1 MLSVII
7 PAFNEENLLPLLL
20 ESLRTQTFQDFE
32 VIVSD
37 ADSKDKT
44 KEIAKL
50 WGCKI
55 IKGGSPSV
63 GRNRG
68 AKVAKGDILVFLD
81 SDVVLPKEFLSETLR
96 EFKHRELD
104 IAGCYS
110 QPLSDK
116 DIDFIIYGTAN
127 AYLKIAQ
134 FFLPQAPGHCII
146 VKKEIHEKIKG
157 FDETIKINEDFDYIN
172 RAAEI
177 GKFRYFK
184 KIKIPIS
191 MRRLDKDGRLTM
203 SVKYAICAFYFA
215 LFGGVKSD
223 IFNYRFGHYQEKNK
237 TFKDKIKEFKFKIKN
252 DVKN

>member
-1 MLSVII
+1 MLSVVI
-7 PAFNEENLLPLLL
+7 PAFNEEKLLPLLL
-20 ESLRTQTFQDFE
+20 ESLRTQAFQDFE
-32 VIVSD
+32 VIVAD

-44 KEIAKL
+44 EEIAKA
-50 WGCKI
+50 WGCKV
-55 IKGGSPSV
+55 IKGGSPSA

-68 AKVAKGDILVFLD
+68 AKAAKGEILVFLD
-81 SDVVLPKEFLSETLR
+81 SDVVLPKEFLNDAIK
-96 EFKHRELD
+96 EFKQRKLG

-157 FDETIKINEDFDYIN
+157 FDESIKINEDFDYIN

-177 GKFRYFK
+177 GKFRYLEK
-184 KIKIPIS
+184 VKIPIS
-191 MRRLDKDGRLTM
+191 MRRLDRDGRLTM
-203 SVKYAICAFYFA
+203 SLKYAICAFYFA

-223 IFNYRFGHYQEKNK
+223 IFNYRFGHYQEENK
-237 TFKDKIKEFKFKIKN
+237 TLKDKIKEFKIKIKN
-252 DVKN
+252 NVKN

>member
-1 MLSVII
+1 MLSVVI
-7 PAFNEENLLPLLL
+7 PAFNEEKLLPLLL
-20 ESLRTQTFQDFE
+20 ESLRTQTLQDFE

-37 ADSKDKT
+37 ANSKDQT
-44 KEIAKL
+44 KKIAKA
-50 WGCKI
+50 WGCKV
-55 IKGGSPSV
+55 IKGGLPSI

-68 AKVAKGDILVFLD
+68 AKAAKGEILVFLD
-81 SDVVLPKEFLSETLR
+81 SDVVLPKEFLQEALK
-96 EFKHRELD
+96 EFRTRKLD

-110 QPLSDK
+110 QPISDK

-134 FFLPQAPGHCII
+134 FFLPQAPGHCIF
-146 VKKEIHEKIKG
+146 VKKQIHEKING
-157 FDETIKINEDFDYIN
+157 FDEAIKINEDFDYVN
-172 RAAEI
+172 RGAEI
-177 GKFRYFK
+177 GKFRYLEK
-184 KIKIPIS
+184 VKVPIS

-237 TFKDKIKEFKFKIKN
+237 TLKDRIKEFKIKTEN